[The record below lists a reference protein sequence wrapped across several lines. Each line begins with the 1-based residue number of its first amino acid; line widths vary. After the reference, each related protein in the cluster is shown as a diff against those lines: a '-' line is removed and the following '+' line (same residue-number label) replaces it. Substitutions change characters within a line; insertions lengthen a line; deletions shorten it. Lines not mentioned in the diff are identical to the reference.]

1 MEMISQGEKNVH
13 EEAEVNNLCFFFIF
27 QGILPL
33 PQAVMCKYHVSW
45 GGRHGD
51 SGNRVGFLLHMS
63 SAFWSTMVQ
72 QKASTL
78 EAELA
83 LLTSYMMLNRL
94 LKALSISVS
103 SSDKWGWQEYF
114 IGSQ

>member
-1 MEMISQGEKNVH
+1 MEMISQGEKHVH
-13 EEAEVNNLCFFFIF
+13 EAEVDNLCFSSIF

-33 PQAVMCKYHVSW
+33 PQAVMFKYHVSW
-45 GGRHGD
+45 GGRSGD

-83 LLTSYMMLNRL
+83 LLISYMILNRL
-94 LKALSISVS
+94 LKALSVSVS
-103 SSDKWGWQEYF
+103 SSDKWGLRSIF
-114 IGSQ
+114 